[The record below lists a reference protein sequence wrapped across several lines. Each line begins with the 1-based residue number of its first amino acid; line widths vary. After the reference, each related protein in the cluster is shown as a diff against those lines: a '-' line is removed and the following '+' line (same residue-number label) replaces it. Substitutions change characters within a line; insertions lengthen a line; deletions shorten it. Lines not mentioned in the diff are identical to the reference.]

1 LQPTLG
7 QFGVYNLKV
16 ADGACTFDEQSA
28 PVNIYMA
35 MLTVLLL
42 LVGFLGTAKLASV
55 AYTKFNATATDQ
67 QEAEQAP
74 AEVKPETPVK
84 KRLKSLD
91 TFRGVAI
98 VLMIFVNAGGGHYWW
113 IEHATWNGLHVA
125 DLVFPFFL
133 WIMGVCI
140 PISVKAQMNRGVS
153 KFQMLKGV
161 LRVISGF

>member
-1 LQPTLG
+1 VT
-7 QFGVYNLKV
+7 
-16 ADGACTFDEQSA
+16 DGACTFTEQSE
-28 PVNIYMA
+28 PVNIYWA

-42 LVGFLGTAKLASV
+42 FAGVFVAAKLAIM
-55 AYTKFNATATDQ
+55 AYTRFKASPPEPT
-67 QEAEQAP
+67 QEVEPTPTEEKP
-74 AEVKPETPVK
+74 ATPVK

-113 IEHATWNGLHVA
+113 IEHATWNGLHLA

-153 KFQMLKGV
+153 KLQMLKGV
-161 LRVISGF
+161 LRVSIRG